1 MDAHRNSPS
10 DSQSTNPHQER
21 ASAILTYANAILQVP
36 WTLVIFEVAGR
47 VAGLF
52 VRPAVR
58 DANLKPKTGADQ
70 SLGYKPTRSFPKQDD
85 PRVCLGAA
93 DVASG

>member
-1 MDAHRNSPS
+1 M
-10 DSQSTNPHQER
+10 
-21 ASAILTYANAILQVP
+21 LTRSFKFPGHLLSLK
-36 WTLVIFEVAGR
+36 WLGEWR
-47 VAGLF
+47 DLF

-93 DVASG
+93 DVASGKNHTDPF